1 VAGNVTGK
9 VRTGIVGCGG
19 IAKTHASAL
28 AALPQSEFTACC
40 DVDEARARATAAQYH
55 LPHVFTD
62 VHALMR
68 SGTVDMV
75 CVCTPHPSHA
85 AIVIAAAEAGVHV
98 LCEKPL
104 TIDLAE
110 ADRMIATTDRAGVKF
125 GGIFQ
130 RRFWPAAQRIRRA
143 IDDGKLG
150 RITYGECQT
159 RIWRPR
165 EYFARDAW
173 RGKWA
178 TEGGGAL
185 MNQAVHAI
193 DLFQWYMGPIVEIYG
208 HYATLAHGDY
218 IDVEDTVVATALC
231 ANGAMGTITAT
242 TSVNPNFGFKVAVHG
257 DSGAYVSV
265 WEQPESTEGIIDLWT
280 VVGEEEHTDVF
291 DPARVR
297 RPGFPEFHQLQI
309 EEFLQAILAD
319 RAPAV
324 TGAESRKSLE
334 IILAIY
340 QSQRSGQPV
349 RLPLTG
355 PLLPPQPTI

>member
-1 VAGNVTGK
+1 MANT

-19 IAKTHASAL
+19 IARTHAAAL
-28 AALPQSEFTACC
+28 ANLPESVFSACC
-40 DVDEARARATAAQYH
+40 DIDGDRARALATTH
-55 LPHVFTD
+55 GVPHVFTD
-62 VHALMR
+62 VHAMLG
-68 SGTVDMV
+68 SGTVDAV
-75 CVCTPHPSHA
+75 LVCTPHPSHA
-85 AIVIAAAEAGVHV
+85 MVVIAAAEAGVHV

-104 TIDLAE
+104 TIDLGE
-110 ADRMIATTDRAGVKF
+110 SDRMIAAATKAGIRF

-143 IDDGKLG
+143 IDNGKLG

-165 EYFARDAW
+165 EYYARDAW

-208 HYATLAHGDY
+208 HYATLAHGNY

-231 ANGAMGTITAT
+231 ANGAMGTITAVT
-242 TSVNPNFGFKVAVHG
+242 TMDPNFGFKVGVHG

-265 WEQPESTEGIIDLWT
+265 WEQPEGTEGIIDMWT
-280 VVGEEEHTDVF
+280 VRGEEEHADILAPGRTHV
-291 DPARVR
+291 
-297 RPGFPEFHQLQI
+297 PGFPAFHQMQI
-309 EEFLQAILAD
+309 QEFLQAILAD
-319 RAPAV
+319 REPAV
-324 TGAESRKSLE
+324 TGAEARKALE

-355 PLLPPQPTI
+355 PLLPPQPAL